1 MYNELRDNEKVIV
14 NEEKGTVTVKSIVY
28 SKVYANN
35 YPSKFT
41 EFENMINRYI
51 GIKKTFVG
59 VARLKDNDISNIEFA
74 KKIAENK
81 MERQFHKYIANC
93 VKEDISN
100 IEQCM
105 EYYKKELSK
114 HTSKAERCNDRI
126 VELCS
131 K

>member
-14 NEEKGTVTVKSIVY
+14 NEEKGTVTVKSVI
-28 SKVYANN
+28 YANKR
-35 YPSKFT
+35 YHGTLFT
-41 EFENMINRYI
+41 EYDNMINRYI
-51 GIKKTFVG
+51 GFEKTFVG

-93 VKEDISN
+93 VKKDISN
-100 IEQCM
+100 IEQIM
-105 EYYKKELSK
+105 EYYKKELNK

>member
-14 NEEKGTVTVKSIVY
+14 NEEKGTVTVKSV
-28 SKVYANN
+28 VYASKL
-35 YPSKFT
+35 YPSTFT
-41 EFENMINRYI
+41 EYDNMINRYI
-51 GIKKTFVG
+51 GFKKTFVG

-93 VKEDISN
+93 VKKDISE

-114 HTSKAERCNDRI
+114 HTNKAERCNNRI